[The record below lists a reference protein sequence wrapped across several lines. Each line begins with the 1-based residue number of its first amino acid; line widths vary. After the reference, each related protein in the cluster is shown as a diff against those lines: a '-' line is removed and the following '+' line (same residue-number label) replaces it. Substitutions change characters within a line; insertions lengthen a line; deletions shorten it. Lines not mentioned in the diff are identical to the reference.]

1 MRPAKLVFLVVAV
14 AARPLPAQGPT
25 LKATVPLVVAP
36 TTVTDKAGH
45 HVLGLTAAD
54 LLLLDNNVPRQ
65 IQVDELTSP
74 IALVVAIQSTQQA
87 WAALDKIKKVGAMI
101 EPLVAGDRGEAAVL
115 WYNQAVAVAQTFTS
129 DPETLASV
137 FQRCKADGSGGSAIE
152 AVSKALDLLAERK
165 DSRKVIIVIG
175 ESKDRGSKTPLEQVI
190 TRAQRDNVSIYF
202 ITYSRFLTPFTAR
215 WTEVCDSHGNNCQPR
230 APEWGDTNLLTVFSE
245 MRALA
250 KTNIAEVFTK
260 YTGGRRV
267 SFLKQKGLEQV
278 IESLGE
284 EIHNQ
289 YLLSFTPPPADT
301 VEFHQIRVSVRSRP
315 DLVVRT
321 RAGYWPTP

>member
-1 MRPAKLVFLVVAV
+1 
-14 AARPLPAQGPT
+14 
-25 LKATVPLVVAP
+25 
-36 TTVTDKAGH
+36 
-45 HVLGLTAAD
+45 
-54 LLLLDNNVPRQ
+54 
-65 IQVDELTSP
+65 
-74 IALVVAIQSTQQA
+74 
-87 WAALDKIKKVGAMI
+87 MI
-101 EPLVAGDRGEAAVL
+101 EERRPCFGTTRRSPWLRPSRP
-115 WYNQAVAVAQTFTS
+115 TPRRSPPF
-129 DPETLASV
+129 

-165 DSRKVIIVIG
+165 DSRKIIIVIG

-250 KTNIAEVFTK
+250 KTNIAEAFTK

-267 SFLKQKGLEQV
+267 SFLKQPRQRNLWV
-278 IESLGE
+278 
-284 EIHNQ
+284 
-289 YLLSFTPPPADT
+289 TDT
-301 VEFHQIRVSVRSRP
+301 SNGAGKVRSRRP
-315 DLVVRT
+315 ANPLPVGRRLFLVASWLSNQLERAGKRCAVREDLVVRLSDIM
-321 RAGYWPTP
+321 